1 MLLNMKTA
9 LIVCSDNRE
18 TLSHQFIDTLQ
29 ENQVAQ
35 RVIASDFQN
44 IEKHLHTCIDLEH
57 IIVFPC
63 TIGLSDNQLKDLQKR
78 LQVVQKQH
86 PKLGIHLANALG
98 CDPRLSEMVQDR
110 ISTALKGTQNT
121 PILTIEGLEDIK
133 TLYFDDFKIQSDQIP
148 DISTIIPDRKGE
160 GIWARA
166 LLPDLPHAQATFYA
180 DDDRFSSSVALSL
193 VRERGL
199 FIYALDA
206 QPLPVSFGGPL
217 RLLIPEHND
226 RCANV
231 KGVARIV
238 ISQT

>member
-1 MLLNMKTA
+1 MKTA
-9 LIVCSDNRE
+9 LIVCTDNRE
-18 TLSHQFIDTLQ
+18 TLSHQFIDMLQ
-29 ENQVAQ
+29 ENQIAQ

-44 IEKHLHTCIDLEH
+44 IEKHIHTCTNVEQV
-57 IIVFPC
+57 IVFPC
-63 TIGLSDNQLKDLQKR
+63 IIGLPDRQLKDLQKR
-78 LQVVQKQH
+78 LQNIQKQH
-86 PKLGIHLANALG
+86 PQLGIHLANALG
-98 CDPRLSEMVQDR
+98 CDPRLIEMVQDR
-110 ISTALKGTQNT
+110 LSTALKGTQNT
-121 PILTIEGLEDIK
+121 PILTIEGLDDTQ
-133 TLYFDDFKIQSDQIP
+133 TLHFEDFKTQSHQIP
-148 DISTIIPDRKGE
+148 DVSTIIPDRKGQ

-166 LLPDLPHAQATFYA
+166 LLPDLPNAQATFYA

-206 QPLPVSFGGPL
+206 QPLPASFGGPL